1 MMRFGNMWKPKKA
14 QKKLEANS
22 FEIQRQALAS
32 QHALALRQIQAAS
45 KSKIAQLERE
55 VARIRSALDDAHEEN
70 ERLSVAIE
78 SR

>member
-1 MMRFGNMWKPKKA
+1 MTRSGNMWKPKKA

-32 QHALALRQIQAAS
+32 QHTLALRQSQATS

-55 VARIRSALDDAHEEN
+55 VSRIRSALEDAHEEN
-70 ERLSVAIE
+70 ERLSVALE